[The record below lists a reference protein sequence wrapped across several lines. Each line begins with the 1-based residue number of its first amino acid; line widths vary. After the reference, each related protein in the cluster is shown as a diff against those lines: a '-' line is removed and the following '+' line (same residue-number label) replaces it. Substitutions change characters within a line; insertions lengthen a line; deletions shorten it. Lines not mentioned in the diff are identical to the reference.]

1 MICRLQWNPKTEQR
15 AGVMSDHTA
24 AWVRNER
31 NSGGDCIYTMREK
44 SQPCGGAWS
53 RGRNG
58 CWIGVRANSNFIT
71 PCLVWYH
78 HIYRVESIFK
88 LARGITEIRAFN
100 TIYSL
105 FIHSTKNYWVPTM
118 YHTLKAWGKR
128 VVSIDQIQ
136 LPAFM
141 ELHERDIYKIS

>member
-1 MICRLQWNPKTEQR
+1 MLVSWVITQLREREMRGTLEGTAFIPWEKRLNLVE
-15 AGVMSDHTA
+15 G
-24 AWVRNER
+24 
-31 NSGGDCIYTMREK
+31 Y
-44 SQPCGGAWS
+44 GAWS

-58 CWIGVRANSNFIT
+58 CWIGVRANSNFVT
-71 PCLVWYH
+71 PCPVWHH
-78 HIYRVESIFK
+78 HIYLIESIFK

-105 FIHSTKNYWVPTM
+105 FSHSTKNYWVPTM